1 MSEIKWCPVIDD
13 LLYIYI
19 YGLQVG
25 PALLVLGDETRESGF
40 KLSLLER
47 LQLEYE
53 KIGGPAK
60 DYLLT
65 LSTNYRCHKD
75 ILAIP
80 HVLFYSGLKSQARKA
95 DPHPKAPYP
104 LLFVCSN
111 LTSDVSSSEL
121 EAKILLDQVNFFVE
135 NWPTDN
141 SSWGEFELD
150 KIAVVTSTR
159 PQVDS

>member
-1 MSEIKWCPVIDD
+1 MHGHP
-13 LLYIYI
+13 
-19 YGLQVG
+19 QVG

-47 LQLEYE
+47 LQLEYD

-60 DYLLT
+60 DYSVT

-75 ILAIP
+75 IIAIP
-80 HVLFYSGLKSQARKA
+80 RELFYSELKGKARKA

-111 LTSDVSSSEL
+111 LSSNVCLPEL
-121 EAKILLDQVNFFVE
+121 EANVLLHQVNFFIQH
-135 NWPTDN
+135 WPKFM
-141 SSWGEFELD
+141 G
-150 KIAVVTSTR
+150 
-159 PQVDS
+159 